1 MVCCYV
7 PWYQKGEEKKRISIE
22 GRGGEEAKEKRG
34 EGCRKNRVEEVVEE
48 EPTATKE
55 NEEMLTKEDEEETTT
70 KQDEE
75 AAAEEDEEV
84 LIADKVDERNTN
96 NTENKENRLT
106 AWSKLITRTVGL
118 EQVVSTI
125 PHVDCQKMGSV
136 HC

>member
-1 MVCCYV
+1 M
-7 PWYQKGEEKKRISIE
+7 
-22 GRGGEEAKEKRG
+22 
-34 EGCRKNRVEEVVEE
+34 VEE

-136 HC
+136 HCWFMPEQINMANTYRSQQNCITWYMSLCYFFT